1 MPIAMVILVSLA
13 VVKAFKEACQSTSP
27 STIVIPKGTFQM
39 NQVKLEGPCKGP
51 IELQIQATLKAPS
64 DPNSIKGCEW
74 LTVNKLDWFTMSG
87 GRALDG
93 QGKAAWECK
102 KSTKIP
108 NNLSFNSLTNSII
121 KDITTLDSK
130 SFHVNV
136 NQCKNLTFFHFN
148 VKAPD
153 DSCHDQ
159 NQGPGRDGHPEP

>member
-1 MPIAMVILVSLA
+1 
-13 VVKAFKEACQSTSP
+13 
-27 STIVIPKGTFQM
+27 M

-74 LTVNKLDWFTMSG
+74 LTVNKLDGFTMSG

-153 DSCHDQ
+153 DSCHDP
-159 NQGPGRDGHPEP
+159 NQGPSHDEHPEP